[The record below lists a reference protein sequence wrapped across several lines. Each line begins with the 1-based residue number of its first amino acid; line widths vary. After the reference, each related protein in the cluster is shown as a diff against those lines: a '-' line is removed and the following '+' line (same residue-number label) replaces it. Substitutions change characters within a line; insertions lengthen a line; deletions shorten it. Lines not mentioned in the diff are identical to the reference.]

1 MRLISIPKFLVFI
14 VLVTATPCIAQ
25 KQTKAQF
32 VGSLMAKMT
41 LQEKLG
47 QLNLII
53 PGDAS
58 VTGTVVSTDVEGKI
72 KRGLVGGMFGIA
84 GLEKI
89 KKVQEMVVRESRLH
103 IPMLFGSDIIHGY
116 VCVL

>member
-1 MRLISIPKFLVFI
+1 MRFISVPKFSLFI
-14 VLVTATPCIAQ
+14 FLLAVTPCFAQ

-53 PGDAS
+53 PGDGS

-89 KKVQEMVVRESRLH
+89 IEKT
-103 IPMLFGSDIIHGY
+103 
-116 VCVL
+116 VLLINNVAANAPITAA

>member
-1 MRLISIPKFLVFI
+1 
-14 VLVTATPCIAQ
+14 
-25 KQTKAQF
+25 
-32 VGSLMAKMT
+32 MAKMT

-89 KKVQEMVVRESRLH
+89 KKVQESTEA
-103 IPMLFGSDIIHGY
+103 PLF
-116 VCVL
+116 

>member
-1 MRLISIPKFLVFI
+1 MRFISVPKFSLFI
-14 VLVTATPCIAQ
+14 FLIAATPCFAQ

-32 VGSLMAKMT
+32 VSSLMAKMT

-72 KRGLVGGMFGIA
+72 KRGLVGG
-84 GLEKI
+84 
-89 KKVQEMVVRESRLH
+89 
-103 IPMLFGSDIIHGY
+103 
-116 VCVL
+116 